1 MRFTSLLP
9 AALCLIAMVAFV
21 GCEQPTENH
30 GDDHSHADHDHDHDH
45 GDHDHDHGDH
55 DHTDGDHDHADHP
68 AHGPNN
74 GHMFAFDNAEFQG
87 EWCKYKDNNVIRMYL
102 LDKSGK
108 EAAPLKVDSFVVKP
122 LVGNDDSSFE
132 LTAENADA
140 DGMAST
146 FMLDDQTLSIA
157 IPLGV
162 KIVVTAGDQTMTG
175 EIKADEPLEH

>member
-1 MRFTSLLP
+1 MRLSSLMPL
-9 AALCLIAMVAFV
+9 ALCLLAMVAYV
-21 GCEQPTENH
+21 GCEKPAGET
-30 GDDHSHADHDHDHDH
+30 GDGHSHSDHDHDHDH
-45 GDHDHDHGDH
+45 GDHDHAHGDD
-55 DHTDGDHDHADHP
+55 DHDHDHADHP

-74 GHMFAFDNAEFQG
+74 GHLFAFDNADFQG

-108 EAAPLKVDSFVVKP
+108 EPAPLKVDSFVVKP
-122 LVGNDDSSFE
+122 LVGNDDTSFE
-132 LTAENADA
+132 LTAENAD
-140 DGMAST
+140 DQGLAST

-175 EIKADEPLEH
+175 EIKAHEPLDH